1 MKFRNKMAVAA
12 LATSGLI
19 LSSAPAF
26 AGSINGSGATFAQP
40 LIDVCKVEFTKD
52 TGHTINYTGGG
63 SGKGRTDF
71 TNNLVDFAAS
81 DAVYTSGFPAHLEY
95 APVYAAPIAIFY
107 NLPTV
112 KEPINL
118 SAETVAQIFSGEI
131 TKWNDPRI
139 IEENQNVTI
148 KTPVYKT
155 KKEVVT
161 VGGKKVTK
169 TVPALD
175 KNGKPTVLRINTK
188 TVNIALPNTAIT
200 VYYRTDSSGTSEQF
214 GKFLQGANAGAN
226 SGVWPKTASG
236 TFANSTPNGLSGLF
250 NFQGASGSALVAAG
264 VKGKVG
270 GIGYGE
276 VGWAVDAKLPT
287 ASIKNAAGEFVQPTA
302 AGTSAFLGQ
311 SGTILANGSV
321 TTDYKKS
328 VSGAYSIGTAS
339 YGLVYPESAK
349 KDPEKQKIVAAWHT
363 YLLEQCPKKFPEKG
377 YVQITGP
384 LYDKAKAQIAKIK

>member
-1 MKFRNKMAVAA
+1 MKFRKKMAVAA
-12 LATSGLI
+12 LATSALI
-19 LSSAPAF
+19 LTSVPAH

-40 LIDVCKVEFTKD
+40 LIDVCKVEFTKA
-52 TGHTINYTGGG
+52 TGHTINYTAGG

-112 KEPINL
+112 KEVINL
-118 SAETVAQIFSGEI
+118 SAETLAQIFSGEI

-139 IEENQNVTI
+139 IEENQKVTI
-148 KTPVYKT
+148 KTPVYRT

-161 VGGKKVTK
+161 IGGKKVTK

-175 KNGKPTVLRINTK
+175 KNGKPTVIRTITR
-188 TVNIALPNTAIT
+188 TVDIALPNTPIT

-214 GKFLQGANAGAN
+214 GKFLQGANAGENA
-226 SGVWPKTASG
+226 GLWPKTASG
-236 TFANSTPNGLSGLF
+236 TFSNMTPNNIANSF

-264 VKGKVG
+264 VKGEVG
-270 GIGYGE
+270 AIGYGE
-276 VGWAVDAKLPT
+276 VSWATDNKLPS
-287 ASIKNAAGEFVQPTA
+287 ANIKNAAGEFVAPTA
-302 AGTSAFLGQ
+302 AGTSAFLGG
-311 SGTILANGSV
+311 GTILANGSV
-321 TTDYKKS
+321 VTDYKK
-328 VSGAYSIGTAS
+328 VITGAYSLGTAS

-349 KDPEKQKIVAAWHT
+349 KNAEKQKIVAAWHT
-363 YLLEQCPKKFPEKG
+363 YLLEQCTKKFPEKG
-377 YVQITGP
+377 YATITGP

>member
-1 MKFRNKMAVAA
+1 MKFRKKLAVAA
-12 LATSGLI
+12 LATTGLI
-19 LSSAPAF
+19 LTSVPAY

-52 TGHTINYTGGG
+52 TGHTINYTAGG

-112 KEPINL
+112 KEPINIG
-118 SAETVAQIFSGEI
+118 AETLAQIFGGEI

-139 IEENQNVTI
+139 VEENQNVTI

-161 VGGKKVTK
+161 VGGKKITK

-175 KNGKPTVLRINTK
+175 KNGKPTVLRVNSK
-188 TVNIALPNTAIT
+188 TVNITLPNQAIT

-214 GKFLQGANAGAN
+214 GKFLQGANAVKN
-226 SGVWPKTASG
+226 PGVWPKTASG
-236 TFANSTPNGLSGLF
+236 TFANSTPSNIANSF

-276 VGWAVDAKLPT
+276 VSWATDNKLPV
-287 ASIKNAAGEFVQPTA
+287 ASIKNAAGEFVAPTS
-302 AGTSAFLGQ
+302 AGTSAFLGG
-311 SGTILANGSV
+311 GTIQANGGLV
-321 TTDYKKS
+321 ADYVKAIT
-328 VSGAYSIGTAS
+328 GAYPIGTAS

-349 KDPEKQKIVAAWHT
+349 KDAEKQKIVAAWHT
-363 YLLEQCPKKFPEKG
+363 YLLEECPKKFPEKG

>member
-1 MKFRNKMAVAA
+1 MKLGKKVAIVA
-12 LATSGLI
+12 IAASSLI
-19 LSSAPAF
+19 LSSSPAF
-26 AGSINGSGATFAQP
+26 AGQINGSGATFAQP

-52 TGHTINYTGGG
+52 TGHTVNYTAGG

-112 KEPINL
+112 KEPIYL
-118 SAETVAQIFSGEI
+118 RASTVAQIFSGYI
-131 TKWNDPRI
+131 TNWNDKI
-139 IEENQNVTI
+139 IAADNERKVKTVT
-148 KTPVYKT
+148 YQT
-155 KKEVVT
+155 KKQTVK
-161 VGGKKVTK
+161 VGGKNVTK
-169 TVPALD
+169 TVPVLD
-175 KNGKPTVLRINTK
+175 KKGKPIVKSTSEK
-188 TVNIALPNTAIT
+188 TVNIDLPNQLIT

-226 SGVWPKTASG
+226 ERLWPKTASG
-236 TFANSTPNGLSGLF
+236 TFSNMTPNNISTFF
-250 NFQGASGSALVAAG
+250 NFQGANGSALVAAG

-276 VGWAVDAKLPT
+276 VSWATDNKL
-287 ASIKNAAGEFVQPTA
+287 AVANIENAAGEFIAPTA
-302 AGTSAFLGQ
+302 AGTSAFLGG
-311 SGTILANGSV
+311 GTIAANGSIS
-321 TTDYKKS
+321 TDYKKAIP
-328 VSGAYSIGTAS
+328 GAYSIGTAS

-363 YLLEQCPKKFPEKG
+363 YLLEQCAKKFPEKG
-377 YVQITGP
+377 YAQITGP
-384 LYDKAKAQIAKIK
+384 LYDKAKSQIAKIK

>member
-1 MKFRNKMAVAA
+1 MKFRNMIAVAA

-26 AGSINGSGATFAQP
+26 AGSIYGSGASFAQP

-52 TGHTINYTGGG
+52 TGHTVDYNPGG

-112 KEPINL
+112 KEPINI
-118 SAETVAQIFSGEI
+118 SAETLAQIFSGEI

-139 IEENQNVTI
+139 ITENQNITI
-148 KTPVYKT
+148 NTPVYKT

-175 KNGKPTVLRINTK
+175 KNGKPTLLRLNSK
-188 TVNIALPNTAIT
+188 TVNINLPNQAIT

-214 GKFLQGANAGAN
+214 GKFLKGANAEKN
-226 SGVWPKTASG
+226 PGVWSKTASG
-236 TFANSTPNGLSGLF
+236 TFANSTPNNIANSF
-250 NFQGASGSALVAAG
+250 NFQGASGSALVSAG

-276 VGWAVDAKLPT
+276 VSWATDNKLPV
-287 ASIKNAAGEFVQPTA
+287 ASIKNAAGEFVAPSS
-302 AGTSAFLGQ
+302 AGTSAFLGG
-311 SGTILANGSV
+311 GTIQANGGLV
-321 TTDYKKS
+321 ADYAKS
-328 VSGAYSIGTAS
+328 ISGAYPIGTAS

-349 KDPEKQKIVAAWHT
+349 KDSEKQKIVAAWHT

>member
-1 MKFRNKMAVAA
+1 MKFRKKIAVAA
-12 LATSGLI
+12 LATSALI
-19 LSSAPAF
+19 LTSVPAH

-52 TGHTINYTGGG
+52 TGHTVNYTAGG

-71 TNNLVDFAAS
+71 ANNLVDFAAS

-112 KEPINL
+112 KEPINI
-118 SAETVAQIFSGEI
+118 SPETLAQIFGGEI

-139 IEENQNVTI
+139 VEENQNVTI
-148 KTPVYKT
+148 KTPIYKT

-169 TVPALD
+169 TVPVLD
-175 KNGKPTVLRINTK
+175 KNGKPTVLRVNSK
-188 TVNIALPNTAIT
+188 TVNINLPNQAIT

-214 GKFLQGANAGAN
+214 GKFLQGANAGKNA
-226 SGVWPKTASG
+226 GVWPKTASG
-236 TFANSTPNGLSGLF
+236 TFANSTPNNIANSF

-276 VGWAVDAKLPT
+276 LSWATDNKLPV
-287 ASIKNAAGEFVQPTA
+287 ASIKNAAGEFVAPSS
-302 AGTSAFLGQ
+302 AGTSAFLGG
-311 SGTILANGSV
+311 GTIQENGGLV
-321 TTDYKKS
+321 ADYEKS
-328 VSGAYSIGTAS
+328 ITGAYPIFTPPSFLPVRSTLLATFFRSTLAILVGTPFGNMAFS
-339 YGLVYPESAK
+339 GL
-349 KDPEKQKIVAAWHT
+349 T
-363 YLLEQCPKKFPEKG
+363 LFP
-377 YVQITGP
+377 VTP
-384 LYDKAKAQIAKIK
+384 NRVS

>member
-1 MKFRNKMAVAA
+1 MKFGNKLAVVA

-19 LSSAPAF
+19 ISSTPAF
-26 AGSINGSGATFAQP
+26 ANQINGSGATFAQP

-52 TGHTINYTGGG
+52 TGYTINYTAGG

-71 TNNLVDFAAS
+71 ANNLVDFAAS

-112 KEPINL
+112 KETIHL
-118 SAETVAQIFSGEI
+118 SPATLAQIFGGEI
-131 TKWNDPRI
+131 TKWNDPQI
-139 IEENQNVTI
+139 VEENQKVTV

-175 KNGKPTVLRINTK
+175 KNGKPTVLKTITK
-188 TVNIALPNTAIT
+188 TVDIQLPNTPIT

-226 SGVWPKTASG
+226 SGLWPKTASG
-236 TFANSTPNGLSGLF
+236 TFANSTPTNISNFF

-276 VGWAVDAKLPT
+276 LSWATDNKLPT
-287 ASIKNAAGEFVQPTA
+287 ADIKNAAGEFVPPSA
-302 AGTSAFLGQ
+302 AGTSAFLGG
-311 SGTILANGSV
+311 GTIQANGSV
-321 TTDYKKS
+321 VTDYKKEIT
-328 VSGAYSIGTAS
+328 GAYPIGTAS
-339 YGLVYPESAK
+339 YGLVYPASAK

-377 YVQITGP
+377 YAQITGP
-384 LYDKAKAQIAKIK
+384 LYDKAKEQIAKIK

>member
-1 MKFRNKMAVAA
+1 MKFGNKIAVVA

-19 LSSAPAF
+19 LSANSAF
-26 AGSINGSGATFAQP
+26 ANSINGSGATFAQP

-52 TGHTINYTGGG
+52 TGYTVNYTAGG

-71 TNNLVDFAAS
+71 ANNLVDFAAS
-81 DAVYTSGFPAHLEY
+81 DAVYTSGIPAHLEY

-107 NLPTV
+107 NLPSV

-118 SAETVAQIFSGEI
+118 SPETLAQIFGGEI

-139 IEENQNVTI
+139 IEENQRVTI

-175 KNGKPTVLRINTK
+175 KNGKPTVLRTITK
-188 TVNIALPNTAIT
+188 TVDIQLPNTPIT

-214 GKFLQGANAGAN
+214 GKFLQGANAGENA
-226 SGVWPKTASG
+226 GVWPKTASG
-236 TFANSTPNGLSGLF
+236 TFANSTPKNISGFF

-276 VGWAVDAKLPT
+276 VSWATDNKLPV
-287 ASIKNAAGEFVQPTA
+287 ASIKNAAGEFVAPTA
-302 AGTSAFLGQ
+302 AGTSAFLGG
-311 SGTILANGSV
+311 GTIQANGGLV
-321 TTDYKKS
+321 ADYKKS
-328 VSGAYSIGTAS
+328 ITGAYPIGTAS
-339 YGLVYPESAK
+339 YGLVYPASAK
-349 KDPEKQKIVAAWHT
+349 KNAEKQKIVAAWHT

-384 LYDKAKAQIAKIK
+384 LYDKAKEQIAKIK